1 MEINPMLW
9 GLAVIGGV
17 LLGLLYFGGL
27 WMTLQYITRTNR
39 PKTLLGMSLIIR
51 VCLVMVGFWIIVRK
65 DPMLFMVTFA
75 AFLMTRVILTRTL
88 GRGSRGQ
95 THAHQ
100 S

>member
-1 MEINPMLW
+1 MEINPVAL

-17 LLGLLYFGGL
+17 LLGLFYFGGL

-39 PKTLLGMSLIIR
+39 PKTLLGIGLIIR
-51 VCLVMVGFWIIVRK
+51 ISLVMVGFWIIVRK
-65 DPMLFMVTFA
+65 DPILFMLTFA
-75 AFLMTRVILTRTL
+75 AFLMTRVILTRIL
-88 GRGSRGQ
+88 GREGRGE